1 MCEHDTE
8 HSGYIKKC
16 GEFLAEELL
25 AVQKGFCSMNSC
37 ILKRANKC
45 NLKPIWCLKCILEV
59 LLLHGLASGQGI
71 TFSIFYPCYSL
82 APL

>member
-45 NLKPIWCLKCILEV
+45 NLKPI
-59 LLLHGLASGQGI
+59 
-71 TFSIFYPCYSL
+71 
-82 APL
+82 